1 MDYKESEKN
10 LHYSPIFFQKKGE
23 SCQSFH
29 HMFLLGAKKN
39 KKTTHVKQKKKNI
52 STWAL
57 HFVESVICEC
67 VFNYFLCVMIFN

>member
-29 HMFLLGAKKN
+29 HMFLLGAKK
-39 KKTTHVKQKKKNI
+39 KQKNHTRKTKKKKHI
-52 STWAL
+52 HMGTS
-57 HFVESVICEC
+57 FC
-67 VFNYFLCVMIFN
+67 